1 MTSDIQVWIGALG
14 TLILYSYLYK
24 ENLFY
29 RAVEHMFIGL
39 SAAHTVI
46 IYVDRY
52 LRPMWRDEIIQGR
65 YSLLIPAVLGLL
77 VYTRYSKGMSWVARI
92 PISLTV
98 GYGVGYVLAFSPL
111 SFLKQVA
118 DNFIRF
124 SGATPGVT
132 INNILF
138 FVLSMSALAY
148 FFFTINRE
156 RYAALNWISS
166 LGRMT
171 IIVALGAAYGNTVQG
186 RMSLLLGRLQ
196 FLLKDWLS
204 DTLNILNF

>member
-1 MTSDIQVWIGALG
+1 MTPVQIWIGALG
-14 TLILYSYLYK
+14 TLMLYSFLYK
-24 ENLFY
+24 ENPFY
-29 RAVEHMFIGL
+29 RVVEHMFIGL
-39 SAAHTVI
+39 SAAHTVVL
-46 IYVDRY
+46 YVDRY
-52 LRPMWRDEIIQGR
+52 LRPVWRDEITQGR
-65 YSLLIPAVLGLL
+65 YSLLIPMVLGLL
-77 VYTRYSKGMSWVARI
+77 VYTRYSKGISWVARI

-98 GYGVGYVLAFSPL
+98 GYGVGYVLAFQPL
-111 SFLKQVA
+111 TFLKQVV

-124 SGATPGVT
+124 AGATPGIT

-148 FFFTINRE
+148 FFFTVSKE
-156 RYAALNWISS
+156 RYASLRWASS

-171 IIVALGAAYGNTVQG
+171 IIIALGAAYGNTVQG
-186 RMSLLLGRLQ
+186 RISLLLGRAQ